1 MFKCDWCGNE
11 LDSDSFV
18 LHESIKTI
26 NGIRYNIEWF
36 KCSHCNKRYVINISV
51 GNFREEWRSLV
62 KVEQELKELLY
73 IHSED
78 FEEVKQ
84 KKYMI
89 EHITSLLKAMANKG
103 QELMSLLN
111 I

>member
-1 MFKCDWCGNE
+1 MFKCDECGNE
-11 LDSDSFV
+11 LDSNSFT
-18 LHESIKTI
+18 LNESIKTI
-26 NGIRYNIEWF
+26 NGIKYIIEWF
-36 KCSHCNKRYVINISV
+36 KCSYCGKPYVINISV
-51 GNFREEWRSLV
+51 GKFREEWRGLI
-62 KVEQELKELLY
+62 KAEQELKELLY

-89 EHITSLLKAMANKG
+89 EHITSSLKAMAKKG